1 MMLSTTAMLENNMWG
16 AVPAWLLAFDK
27 GFNTLQKWHL
37 RVICLSIPHIISQT
51 FSTLAFVHNRS

>member
-1 MMLSTTAMLENNMWG
+1 MMLSTTAMLENNVWG

-51 FSTLAFVHNRS
+51 FST